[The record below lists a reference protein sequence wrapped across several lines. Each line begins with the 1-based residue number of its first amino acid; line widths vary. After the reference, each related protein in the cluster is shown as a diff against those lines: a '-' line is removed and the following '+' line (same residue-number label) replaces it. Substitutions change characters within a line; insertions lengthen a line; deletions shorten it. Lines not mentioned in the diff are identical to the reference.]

1 MKWSEREKILNN
13 LPTPTDE
20 SLIGAY
26 KKHYGNM
33 SNFNI
38 QYYQGIVDIEGNLLK
53 VGDTVYYVFGKGLD
67 SGIIEEILP
76 YEIGFSC
83 KERIK
88 IKGKK
93 RYFYSNVMVVKLKLM
108 I

>member
-20 SLIGAY
+20 SLIGEY
-26 KKHYGNM
+26 KKNYGNM
-33 SNFNI
+33 SHFNI

-53 VGDTVYYVFGKGLD
+53 VGDTVYYVFGKGLET
-67 SGIIEEILP
+67 GIIEEILP
-76 YEIGFSC
+76 YKIGFLQD
-83 KERIK
+83 RIK

-93 RYFYSNVMVVKLKLM
+93 RYFYSTVMVKKN
-108 I
+108 